1 MRELFTSDTHFGH
14 VKILEYCPMR
24 SVLGRTTDEMNRS
37 LIERWNA
44 KVRPDDVVYHLGD
57 FAFGNLEFIAGIRK
71 ALHGTIVLV
80 RGNHDRSPDSL
91 RDCGFQLILESAA
104 VKRYDN
110 RVFMRHHPPSEPD
123 QLMQKYR
130 ASLFLCGHVHQE
142 FGRRGAI
149 INVGV
154 DVSNFFPLTLPE
166 LLCRPMPPENPSHHG
181 AD

>member
-37 LIERWNA
+37 LIERWNS
-44 KVRPDDVVYHLGD
+44 KVRPEDVVYHGGD
-57 FAFGNLEFIAGIRK
+57 FAFGNLKFIADIRK
-71 ALHGTIVLV
+71 ALNGKIVLV

-91 RDCGFQLILESAA
+91 SEVGFEYIFESIAI
-104 VKRYDN
+104 RRCQH

-166 LLCRPMPPENPSHHG
+166 LLCRPVPAENPSHHG